1 MINRVD
7 KNKHQNLRIFEQKY
21 RNVIKNWN
29 FQPGRLVQVRNTSI
43 EKSLNRKMYVRYK
56 GPMVVIRRTKG
67 GSYIIAEMD
76 GTVLKEKV
84 AVFCVIPHVSHYE
97 PIELPENIHELID
110 LMPEQLDALVK
121 DKDDEE
127 NIWNDDYIFNKI
139 PNINLDGAEH
149 DSDLEKES
157 NHEDE

>member
-1 MINRVD
+1 
-7 KNKHQNLRIFEQKY
+7 
-21 RNVIKNWN
+21 
-29 FQPGRLVQVRNTSI
+29 
-43 EKSLNRKMYVRYK
+43 MYVRYK

-84 AVFCVIPHVSHYE
+84 AAFHVIPHVSRYE
-97 PIELPENIHELID
+97 PIELPENIHKLID
-110 LMPEQLDALVK
+110 LTPEQLDALVE

-127 NIWNDDYIFNKI
+127 NIWNDDYIFDKI

-149 DSDLEKES
+149 DSDSENES
-157 NHEDE
+157 DHEDE